1 MPKYLVTSGS
11 HFEPFTYD
19 ELVKP
24 VMAAQQM
31 HNQAQDVYDALEM
44 DTAALDRYISSEE
57 GSGDEETRKL
67 YDNYMNRLNA
77 LQEELYNN
85 GYSSKVKR
93 GLSEARKMY
102 ASDISRIS
110 KAIEARQNRSAE
122 YWKNKHEHPEMIMAE
137 DPGLSGLDKY
147 LNDDMY
153 GQNYYQ
159 YSGADFEQQM
169 AKAAKARANEAFSA
183 PQYLNNPAMAGYKQ
197 RIDNEG
203 FTNAEVDAAVDAIR
217 YGGAEDLDVPSRI
230 LYDAL
235 LNGLTSTGARENVS
249 DDEYNRL
256 IEYGRS
262 GLSQAVGTT
271 RYTDIQDRAWQTPS
285 GGSSGSGG
293 PQTGTNG
300 YTINSAIS
308 SFQTPGYADMAKSMR
323 KQERKYENNATY
335 TIVNNDGTSENV
347 GSVEHMTQ
355 LVYNPELRR
364 ESRQRYGGLDIALP
378 AKELEKQTAK
388 ESAKI
393 VYGDGQT
400 LEVKVKPLDDGRVG
414 IYYNSPEGLKL
425 HKALTE
431 DFNNRRNQY
440 QEHIN
445 NYAKN
450 NGSIKDFEKYAMSP
464 SQEQKIRE
472 KYNIPPTVDT
482 DDVFAIQS
490 TKERV
495 GDSTEAVLFN
505 SNVGMDAAQKTLAGT
520 IYESFNKAITREGGK
535 LPKDSKHA
543 FYPVEEGGF
552 GKSTQ
557 KKDAITKIDDIFKN
571 GDVENNLA
579 SVTFTPEDIAQG
591 AGNGRPMFRFISKS
605 RPGEFTADAEMLGDL
620 TWNQL
625 KAPINEEPY
634 YGMSMCDAVN
644 MMMQPIMNS
653 EKVMSWSDEQSEEW
667 LSTILSIL
675 NGSDM
680 SRYQTTG
687 YLSGPMF
694 SEDGQI
700 SVVSPQ
706 DIIRYPQ
713 LQDKLYR
720 DITTYINE
728 QLSNTRDL
736 IQQNHAQ
743 YTGNTSANAQTY
755 LPQ

>member
-1 MPKYLVTSGS
+1 
-11 HFEPFTYD
+11 
-19 ELVKP
+19 
-24 VMAAQQM
+24 
-31 HNQAQDVYDALEM
+31 
-44 DTAALDRYISSEE
+44 
-57 GSGDEETRKL
+57 
-67 YDNYMNRLNA
+67 
-77 LQEELYNN
+77 
-85 GYSSKVKR
+85 
-93 GLSEARKMY
+93 
-102 ASDISRIS
+102 
-110 KAIEARQNRSAE
+110 
-122 YWKNKHEHPEMIMAE
+122 MIMGT
-137 DPGLSGLDKY
+137 DPGTSGLDAY
-147 LNDDMY
+147 MNDDMY
-153 GQNYYQ
+153 GQNYYT
-159 YSGADFEQQM
+159 YSGADFEKQM
-169 AKAAKARANEAFSA
+169 AQAAKARANEIFNA
-183 PQYLNNPAMAGYKQ
+183 PQYLNNPAIAGYKQ
-197 RIDNEG
+197 RIDTDG

-217 YGGAEDLDVPSRI
+217 YGGAENLDVPSRI
-230 LYDAL
+230 LYDTM
-235 LNGLTSTGARENVS
+235 LNGLVSTGAKDNVS
-249 DDEYNRL
+249 PEEYDRL
-256 IEYGRS
+256 IEFGRS
-262 GLSQAVGTT
+262 GLAQAVGSTK
-271 RYTDIQDRAWQTPS
+271 YTDIQDRAWKMPS
-285 GGSSGSGG
+285 EDNGSNKPSSGSGG
-293 PQTGTNG
+293 DSPKNNG

-308 SFQTPGYADMAKSMR
+308 SFQTPGYADMAKSMK
-323 KQERKYENNATY
+323 KQERKYENDAVY

-347 GSVEHMTQ
+347 GSVERMTQ
-355 LVYNPELRR
+355 IVYNPELRK

-388 ESAKI
+388 EAARI
-393 VYGDGQT
+393 VYGNGQT
-400 LEVKVKPLDDGRVG
+400 LDVKVKPLDNGRVG

-425 HKALTE
+425 HNALTE

-450 NGSIKDFEKYAMSP
+450 NESIKNFEKYAMSP
-464 SQEQKIRE
+464 SQEAKIRE
-472 KYNIPPTVDT
+472 KYNIPSTVDT

-535 LPKDSKHA
+535 LPNDSKHA

-552 GKSTQ
+552 GKSTR
-557 KKDAITKIDDIFKN
+557 KKDAITKIGDIFEN
-571 GDVENNLA
+571 GDVEKNLA
-579 SVTFTPEDIAQG
+579 SVTFTPEDVAQG

-605 RPGEFTADAEMLGDL
+605 KPGEFTADAEMLGDL

-625 KAPINEEPY
+625 KDPINEEPY
-634 YGMSMCDAVN
+634 YGMSMCDAVS
-644 MMMQPIMNS
+644 MMMEPIMNP
-653 EKVMSWSDEQSEEW
+653 EEVMSWSDAQSEEW
-667 LSTILSIL
+667 LSTVLSVL

-694 SEDGQI
+694 SEDGQV

-743 YTGNTSANAQTY
+743 YTGNTSTNAQTY